1 MKNNKIKM
9 SLRIG
14 ALVLAGVL
22 IGVTASARAAWT
34 NPTATP
40 PSGNADAPLNTGS
53 TAQGRMGALSIGKTS
68 PTSGVALDVVGN
80 ASVNTGGLAVGKS
93 SPTSGVALDVNG
105 SSVINSIGVFNLVV
119 ATGTPAAGKVLT
131 SVDGVGTAG
140 WQAPSLGVT
149 PVTFGPYYSPSAT
162 EVVNVMGSTYSFCE
176 LAEYSTTQANHRKKK
191 KKEGDGV
198 WRLRH
203 QKTDAVS
210 VTCF

>member
-1 MKNNKIKM
+1 MKM

-68 PTSGVALDVVGN
+68 PTSGIALDVVGN
-80 ASVNTGGLAVGKS
+80 AAVNTGGLAIGTS
-93 SPTSGVALDVNG
+93 STSGVALNVNG

-140 WQAPSLGVT
+140 WQT
-149 PVTFGPYYSPSAT
+149 PTASIPTPTFYSYTGDMPGWNSAT
-162 EVVNVMGSTYSFCE
+162 QTMWITIGSYSYCAINNMGSVNNFV
-176 LAEYSTTQANHRKKK
+176 ARVRKNVSTGLWQVQYAGMT
-191 KKEGDGV
+191 DGFGV
-198 WRLRH
+198 
-203 QKTDAVS
+203 A
-210 VTCF
+210 CF